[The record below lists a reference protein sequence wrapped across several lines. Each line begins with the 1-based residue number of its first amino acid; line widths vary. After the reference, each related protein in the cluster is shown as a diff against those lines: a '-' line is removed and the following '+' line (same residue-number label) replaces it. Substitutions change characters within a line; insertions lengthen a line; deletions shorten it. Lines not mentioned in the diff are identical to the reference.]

1 MIDMLGRKKV
11 EYMLNDKETVN
22 LNQKRYEENIQ
33 ERYKFIVE
41 KKRMIERMSDNL
53 IH

>member
-1 MIDMLGRKKV
+1 MV
-11 EYMLNDKETVN
+11 NDNETVN

-41 KKRMIERMSDNL
+41 KKAMIERMSDNSIL
-53 IH
+53 KIENMEF